1 MESKTDISIISPIYN
16 EQENIRNFVSAVYST
31 MSSQNCNWE
40 LILVDDGSTDESR
53 SLLKSLAKDHHNL
66 RVLLLSKN
74 FGQTP
79 AIQAGFD
86 HAKGNVIVT
95 LDSDLQNDPK
105 DIPLL
110 VNKLKNENLD
120 LVVGWRKDR
129 KDNFFIVQFV
139 QSPSDIFND
148 IGHVP
153 LPPYIKRHD
162 EEIDKERYATVY
174 ENKDFQNSVAAPT
187 AGLHFDNE
195 LLQKIKNIGVET
207 LSINLSVGAGT
218 FQPVKTENI
227 KDHKIHKEFVE
238 VSDEI
243 VDKVKQAKNN
253 GKKIFAVGTTTLR
266 AIETAFIEEKGYK
279 DFTDL
284 FIYPGF
290 KFKAVDML
298 ITNFHLPKSSLL
310 MLVSAFIGFE
320 NVKKIYDVA
329 VQEKYRFLS
338 YGDAMLLRKNEI

>member
-129 KDNFFIVQFV
+129 KDNFFLRNFPSMIANYLIRSITGVKLNDYGCSLKAYNAKILKEIRLYGEMHRFIPAWMATKIPPSKIKEVVVTHHPRVAGISKYGISRTYRVFVDLISVFFFMKFFSKPGHFFGLIGIFLSIIGSLILFYLASLKISYGLDIGDRPLLLAGTLLVVVGVQFISLGV
-139 QSPSDIFND
+139 
-148 IGHVP
+148 IG
-153 LPPYIKRHD
+153 
-162 EEIDKERYATVY
+162 EILSRTYFASSKEKSYFIRWDSNDKE
-174 ENKDFQNSVAAPT
+174 
-187 AGLHFDNE
+187 
-195 LLQKIKNIGVET
+195 
-207 LSINLSVGAGT
+207 
-218 FQPVKTENI
+218 
-227 KDHKIHKEFVE
+227 
-238 VSDEI
+238 
-243 VDKVKQAKNN
+243 
-253 GKKIFAVGTTTLR
+253 
-266 AIETAFIEEKGYK
+266 
-279 DFTDL
+279 
-284 FIYPGF
+284 
-290 KFKAVDML
+290 
-298 ITNFHLPKSSLL
+298 
-310 MLVSAFIGFE
+310 
-320 NVKKIYDVA
+320 
-329 VQEKYRFLS
+329 
-338 YGDAMLLRKNEI
+338 